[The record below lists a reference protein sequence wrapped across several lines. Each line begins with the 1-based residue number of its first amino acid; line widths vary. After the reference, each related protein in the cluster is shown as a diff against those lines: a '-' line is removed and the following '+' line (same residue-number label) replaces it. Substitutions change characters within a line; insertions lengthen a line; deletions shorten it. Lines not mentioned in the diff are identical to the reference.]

1 MTSGALITE
10 AISYT
15 DGVNAADGGNATRR
29 ARVLRYL
36 QGVLERVWNYRNWR
50 FIYKTTTMTISSDGT
65 GVLPTDFGRFGWK
78 GGLYL
83 STGEPMEQAQDVQGL
98 LGDFRRGVRSPTPFC
113 LFGYDTTTGKPKIQ
127 TLQTS
132 GTLTV
137 DYCKQT
143 PTLTDGTAA
152 GNELPIPIDYHDNVL
167 LSGVIVKLRASKGDV
182 RDFQTAYLEGLDLM
196 CRNEAPMQETAPMLE
211 LARRGW

>member
-15 DGVNAADGGNATRR
+15 DGVAASDAGNATRR
-29 ARVLRYL
+29 TRVLRYL
-36 QGVLERVWNYRNWR
+36 QGVLEKVEGYRPWR
-50 FIYKTTTMTISSDGT
+50 FLYKTTTMTISSDGT
-65 GVLPTDFGRFGWK
+65 GVLPTDFSRFGWK
-78 GGLYL
+78 GGLFL
-83 STGEPMEQAQDVQGL
+83 STGEPMEQVQDVPGL
-98 LGDFRRGVRSPTPFC
+98 IGDFLRGVRSPIPFC
-113 LFGYDTTTGKPKIQ
+113 MLGYDSSTNKPKIK

-137 DYCKQT
+137 YYCRVT
-143 PTLTDGTAA
+143 PTLTDGTASA
-152 GNELPIPIDYHDNVL
+152 NELPIPQDYHDNVL
-167 LSGVIVKLRASKGDV
+167 LNGVIVKLRASKGDV

-196 CRNEAPMQETAPMLE
+196 CRNEAPMQETAPTLQ